1 MVLGAFLP
9 RHTVGQSYTLYIFLK
24 CIWVISTQDFLKKIL
39 HLASLIPLTFGSHKN
54 ILLRIMQ
61 NNLLQILILLHCPN
75 QESFFLSFF
84 FLTKPD
90 SAGYPTWLQSTKE
103 ETELDPAALAYT
115 TLPLTLEKT

>member
-1 MVLGAFLP
+1 
-9 RHTVGQSYTLYIFLK
+9 
-24 CIWVISTQDFLKKIL
+24 
-39 HLASLIPLTFGSHKN
+39 
-54 ILLRIMQ
+54 MQ
-61 NNLLQILILLHCPN
+61 NNLLQILILLHRPKN
-75 QESFFLSFF
+75 FKASGKFLFF

>member
-1 MVLGAFLP
+1 
-9 RHTVGQSYTLYIFLK
+9 
-24 CIWVISTQDFLKKIL
+24 
-39 HLASLIPLTFGSHKN
+39 
-54 ILLRIMQ
+54 MQ
-61 NNLLQILILLHCPN
+61 NNLLQILILLHRPKN
-75 QESFFLSFF
+75 FKASGKFLF